1 MLPELKRLP
10 NNRIASLV
18 GIALHLRQS
27 DETKF
32 KSHYFGGRSAVQGAV
47 YGYHGGNTVLNRLFV
62 AVTACVHKLL
72 ADGIERP
79 DA

>member
-32 KSHYFGGRSAVQGAV
+32 KSHYFGERSV
-47 YGYHGGNTVLNRLFV
+47 
-62 AVTACVHKLL
+62 VHKALYM
-72 ADGIERP
+72 ATMV
-79 DA
+79 AQF